1 MEHTRFVFDT
11 AQFNR
16 LFPFYLLIDEQ
27 LRVQSFGSSFAKIVP
42 IEQGVSFTQF
52 FKLKRPFMEVRN
64 SEDLKM
70 LCQQLLSIEAQ
81 QAEPITLRGQL
92 EYLPTEAMFLFVG
105 SPWFGSVEE
114 VKARSLVLNDFAIHD
129 SMIDLLHAVKT
140 QDIATQDMRLML
152 EKMNKQVTLL
162 KQNQTELQRLSLV
175 AKANEN
181 GVVFIDTQGKITWH
195 NDGFSELTQ
204 FYSWEVLGKT
214 PLQICKGKL
223 TQTKALKQIALAYQQ
238 QTSTEVELILY
249 KKTKEWFWANVK
261 IQPIKDD
268 KGNLKEY
275 FAIIED
281 ITAKKMAEE
290 QMKASENR
298 LSSLISN
305 FQSGILLEDETRH
318 IVLTNDIFCAM
329 FGIPASP
336 AVLRGAD
343 CSNAAE
349 ESKVFFKNP
358 EMFVQRI
365 GEILALRE
373 NVLGDVLELADGR
386 FYERDYI
393 PIFSNRAYK
402 GHLWIYND
410 ITERKNYEKNLI
422 KQEEKYRNIIA
433 NMNLGLLEVDLEE
446 RILYANQSFC
456 TISGYEI
463 HEIVGKKAPD
473 IFVPIGKPSIT
484 TEKQT
489 LRKAGKSDIYQIQV
503 LNRAGEER
511 WWLVSGAPRYD
522 ESGDCI
528 GSIGIHL
535 DITEQKEI
543 EAELEIAKKKAEESS
558 IAKEQFLANM
568 SHEIRTPLNAIIGMA
583 RELAKTSLDRQQ
595 NTYLKHTYQ
604 ASQHLLSIVNNILDI
619 SKIEAGQLQLENRDF
634 RLSEVLKEVED
645 IVAQMVKEKMLDF
658 QIEYADSIAPALL
671 GDSVRIK
678 QILINLLSNAVKFT
692 EKGTIGIICTCKA
705 TTSVAQTIQ
714 LSVWDTGI
722 GMEGEYLTKLF
733 SKFSQENSAISR
745 KFGGTGLG
753 MAITYELVQLME
765 GEIHV
770 KSEKGIGTRFEVL
783 LTLPIGNEQNIQKDV
798 FNPTKDVL
806 QGKRVLLV
814 EDNELNRLV
823 ATQVLAH
830 YRVKITEA
838 NNGQEAIDVLKKQTF
853 DVILMDLQM
862 PVMDGLDAS
871 RFIRRVLKLD
881 TPIIALT
888 ANAFKTEIEKC
899 MKAGMND
906 YVTKP
911 FEENILIA
919 VLQKA
924 LNIATFAPA
933 QATELA
939 SSPAE
944 NEPLYDISKIT
955 QLSKGNPQF
964 IKKMI
969 DLFIEHTP
977 PAVTQIKL
985 AYEAQDFATMRKTA
999 HRIKPS
1005 LDNLRIAQ
1013 AMEDVRALEGFGEN
1027 SLAYESVKQVVAR
1040 LEKVVQEVVS
1050 ALEKESF

>member
-1 MEHTRFVFDT
+1 MEHTRFVFDV

-27 LRVQSFGSSFAKIVP
+27 LCIQSFGSSFAKITNM
-42 IEQGVSFTQF
+42 EKGVSFTQLC
-52 FKLKRPFMEVRN
+52 KLKRPSVEVRTH
-64 SEDLKM
+64 EDLKM
-70 LCQQLLSIEAQ
+70 LCQQLLSIEIQ
-81 QAEPITLRGQL
+81 LTEPIILRGQL
-92 EYLPTEAMFLFVG
+92 EYLPTEAMYLFVG

-114 VKARSLVLNDFAIHD
+114 VKAHHLVLNDFAIHD
-129 SMIDLLHAVKT
+129 SMIDLLHAIKT

-152 EKMNKQVTLL
+152 NKMNTQVKLL
-162 KQNQTELQRLSLV
+162 KQNHTELQRLSLV
-175 AKANEN
+175 AKASEH

-204 FYSWEVLGKT
+204 FYSWEILGKM

-223 TQTKALKQIALAYQQ
+223 TQMKAVRQIILAYRQQ
-238 QTSTEVELILY
+238 IGTEVELILY
-249 KKTKEWFWANVK
+249 KKTQAWFWASVK
-261 IQPIKDD
+261 IQPIKDE

-281 ITAKKMAEE
+281 ITPKKLAEE
-290 QMKASENR
+290 QIKASENR

-318 IVLTNDIFCAM
+318 IVLTNEKFCAM

-336 AVLRGAD
+336 AVLRGLD

-349 ESKVFFKNP
+349 ESKHLFKNP
-358 EMFVQRI
+358 TTFVQRI
-365 GEILALRE
+365 DEILLHKE
-373 NVLGDVLELADGR
+373 NVLGDVLELVDGR

-393 PIFSNRAYK
+393 PIFSNKAYK
-402 GHLWIYND
+402 GHLWIYSD

-456 TISGYEI
+456 VISGYELS
-463 HEIVGKKAPD
+463 EIVGKKAPE
-473 IFVPIGKPSIT
+473 IFIPIDNPHIT
-484 TEKQT
+484 TEKQA
-489 LRKAGKSDIYQIQV
+489 LREAGKSDIYQIQV
-503 LNRAGEER
+503 LNRAGEQR
-511 WWLVSGAPRYD
+511 WWLISGAPRYD
-522 ESGDCI
+522 EAGNHI

-535 DITEQKEI
+535 DITDQKEV
-543 EAELEIAKKKAEESS
+543 EAELEIARKKAEESS

-583 RELAKTSLDRQQ
+583 RELAKTSLNRQQ

-619 SKIEAGQLQLENRDF
+619 SKIEAGQLQLESHDF
-634 RLSEVLKEVED
+634 RLSEALKGVEE
-645 IVAQMVKEKMLDF
+645 IVTQMVKEKMLDF
-658 QIEYADSIAPALL
+658 QIEFEESIAPALI
-671 GDSVRIK
+671 GDSVRIR

-692 EKGTIGIICTCKA
+692 EKGTVGIICTCKA
-705 TTSVAQTIQ
+705 TTSTTQTIQ
-714 LSVWDTGI
+714 LTVWDTGI
-722 GMEGEYLTKLF
+722 GMEGEYLDKLF

-745 KFGGTGLG
+745 KYGGTGLG
-753 MAITYELVQLME
+753 MAITYELVQLMN
-765 GEIHV
+765 GEIYV

-783 LTLPIGNEQNIQKDV
+783 LTLPIGNEQNIQKDE
-798 FNPTKDVL
+798 FNPTKDFL

-838 NNGQEAIDVLKKQTF
+838 TNGQEAIDVLKEQTF
-853 DVILMDLQM
+853 DAILMDLQM

-899 MKAGMND
+899 MQAGMND

-911 FEENILIA
+911 FEENILIN

-924 LNIATFAPA
+924 LNVHSFAPVVPIETA
-933 QATELA
+933 PSPTEDA
-939 SSPAE
+939 
-944 NEPLYDISKIT
+944 PLYDISKIT

-969 DLFIEHTP
+969 DLFVEHTP
-977 PAVTQIKL
+977 PAIAQIKL
-985 AYEAQDFATMRKTA
+985 AYETQDLPTMRKTA

-1005 LDNLRIAQ
+1005 LDNLRITQ

-1027 SLAYESVKQVVAR
+1027 NLAYEDAKQVVER

-1050 ALEKESF
+1050 ALAKESF